1 MKPSHRRQQEPKA
14 NKIICRL
21 PVVVTGDPMMLWSKS
36 VLQRTGPDASSIARL
51 TLSILEQ

>member
-1 MKPSHRRQQEPKA
+1 
-14 NKIICRL
+14 
-21 PVVVTGDPMMLWSKS
+21 VVTGDPMMLWSKS